1 MRHSI
6 PESKRIVVKVGTSTL
21 TYENGKTNFTRMEKL
36 AQILCDLMNQGKE
49 VVLVTSGAIGVGV
62 GKLKLDER
70 PKTVREK
77 QAVAAVGQ
85 CELMHLYSKFF
96 AEYGHIV
103 GQILLTRDVV
113 EESHM
118 RTNVIN
124 TFESLLEKGILPIV
138 NENDSVATD
147 EIESG
152 ENRIFGDNDTLSA
165 IVAKLLHADLLIIL
179 SDIDGF
185 YDADPRKNPMAKRID
200 IVEEVTPEIEMKAG
214 GAGSSR
220 GTGGMI
226 TKLHAAKIANDASV
240 DMVLATGKDPRILL
254 EILAGED
261 CGTLFLGKGR
271 KR

>member
-152 ENRIFGDNDTLSA
+152 ENRIFGDNDTPDSLSGAVRLTAAPTWPVGTPRPDYAYVGALGATYSGDVNGTVRIFDSISIAPA
-165 IVAKLLHADLLIIL
+165 I
-179 SDIDGF
+179 
-185 YDADPRKNPMAKRID
+185 
-200 IVEEVTPEIEMKAG
+200 PEPSTYALM
-214 GAGSSR
+214 
-220 GTGGMI
+220 
-226 TKLHAAKIANDASV
+226 
-240 DMVLATGKDPRILL
+240 
-254 EILAGED
+254 LAGLAAVGAAARRRLRG
-261 CGTLFLGKGR
+261 C
-271 KR
+271 